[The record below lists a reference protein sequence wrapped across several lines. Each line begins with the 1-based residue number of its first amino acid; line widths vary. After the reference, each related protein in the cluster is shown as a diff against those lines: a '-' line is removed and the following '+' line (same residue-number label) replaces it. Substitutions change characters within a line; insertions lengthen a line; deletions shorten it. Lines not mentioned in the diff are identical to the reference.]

1 MSALD
6 AVLAAGRA
14 AALELQRETIRLYR
28 PGEDGF
34 DWESGTDTPDPG
46 TALYD
51 GRARVKP
58 SAQSKGEEVNAG
70 ERNVTLREFT
80 VSLPWSTPP
89 TVVRPVPGDVIDV
102 VASHDTRMVGLRL
115 WVTGVQFSST
125 ATAWR
130 ISAEDR
136 S

>member
-6 AVLAAGRA
+6 AALAAGRA
-14 AALELQRETIRLYR
+14 AALELQRETVTLYR
-28 PGEDGF
+28 PGEGAF
-34 DWESGTDTPDPG
+34 DWSTGTTAPASATAIYSGQ
-46 TALYD
+46 
-51 GRARVKP
+51 ARVKP
-58 SAQSKGEEVNAG
+58 AAQVGEEAEAG
-70 ERNVTLREFT
+70 EQNVTLRDYV

-89 TVVRPVPGDVIDV
+89 PASRPRPGDVIDV
-102 VASHDTRMVGLRL
+102 SASPDARMVGLRL
-115 WVTGVQFSST
+115 WVTGVQYSST